1 MKPRFAEMT
10 KRIPGYVG
18 QTVQQ
23 VYDRMELDEDESV
36 KKLPYER
43 NNDYLSPIEQSAMAY
58 HSLNEN
64 VAEKRVQNAL
74 LDRFNHYQ
82 NNTQLN
88 REASIYM
95 SICATAD
102 LYSADDDDT
111 DVVTGNLFPPK
122 WLKLL

>member
-1 MKPRFAEMT
+1 MKPRFAAMSR
-10 KRIPGYVG
+10 RIPDDVG

-23 VYDRMELDEDESV
+23 VYDRMELDENDSV
-36 KKLPYER
+36 KKLPYET
-43 NNDYLSPIEQSAMAY
+43 NNDYLSPIVQSAMAY
-58 HSLNEN
+58 HSLDEN

-74 LDRFNHYQ
+74 LDRFSHYQ
-82 NNTQLN
+82 DNTQLN

-111 DVVTGNLFPPK
+111 DVVTGNLFPPQ
-122 WLKLL
+122 